1 MLFDKILKESSACTK
16 ARFSYGQI
24 VNYIS
29 SDSTKMQFTIFIL
42 PQMIINPFKIFIY
55 VYILFIYFGI
65 SFLAGFIILIIYI
78 FFNMFLQK
86 KRREIEKFY
95 LEAKDLRM
103 KISTEA
109 LNYLKLIKLYSWE
122 DEFSKRIGESR
133 IKEIAQIRR
142 KWNYSILSIYLVVNC
157 PIFICI
163 ASILVYSM
171 IIEELK
177 LSNIL
182 LLITTFNNIQEPVRL
197 IPVFLNF
204 INETLVGFKRIQVNL
219 SFKLELPLSR

>member
-1 MLFDKILKESSACTK
+1 
-16 ARFSYGQI
+16 
-24 VNYIS
+24 
-29 SDSTKMQFTIFIL
+29 
-42 PQMIINPFKIFIY
+42 
-55 VYILFIYFGI
+55 
-65 SFLAGFIILIIYI
+65 
-78 FFNMFLQK
+78 MFLQK

-163 ASILVYSM
+163 A
-171 IIEELK
+171 
-177 LSNIL
+177 
-182 LLITTFNNIQEPVRL
+182 
-197 IPVFLNF
+197 
-204 INETLVGFKRIQVNL
+204 
-219 SFKLELPLSR
+219 

>member
-1 MLFDKILKESSACTK
+1 
-16 ARFSYGQI
+16 
-24 VNYIS
+24 
-29 SDSTKMQFTIFIL
+29 
-42 PQMIINPFKIFIY
+42 
-55 VYILFIYFGI
+55 
-65 SFLAGFIILIIYI
+65 
-78 FFNMFLQK
+78 
-86 KRREIEKFY
+86 
-95 LEAKDLRM
+95 M